1 VLVRT
6 SVLIQYRTSGRDEA
20 TQDVDL
26 SHAASWGR
34 ERAGGAVGELAIMLA
49 MTIPLVSASNRA

>member
-20 TQDVDL
+20 TQSVDL
-26 SHAASWGR
+26 LRLAQR
-34 ERAGGAVGELAIMLA
+34 RRQPVGGAVCELAIMLPMA
-49 MTIPLVSASNRA
+49 NLMTLTSTRA